1 MDNDPIRALS
11 EKVKESSEIIFQSH
25 LKIGVAARL
34 FRAQS
39 HEDDDEI
46 SFYLGLESIS
56 NELIN
61 DLCDVVNEFRR
72 LCENLEMCTLDPA
85 KVEERRQYLKSVGLR
100 DNTRLFFEKN

>member
-1 MDNDPIRALS
+1 MNNDPIKKLS

-25 LKIGVAARL
+25 LKIGVVARL

-46 SFYLGLESIS
+46 SFYLGLESIF

-61 DLCDVVNEFRR
+61 DLLDVENEFRR
-72 LCENLEMCTLDPA
+72 LSENLEMCALDPV
-85 KVEERRQYLKSVGLR
+85 KIEERRQYLKSVGIH
-100 DNTRLFFEKN
+100 NPKLFFEKN